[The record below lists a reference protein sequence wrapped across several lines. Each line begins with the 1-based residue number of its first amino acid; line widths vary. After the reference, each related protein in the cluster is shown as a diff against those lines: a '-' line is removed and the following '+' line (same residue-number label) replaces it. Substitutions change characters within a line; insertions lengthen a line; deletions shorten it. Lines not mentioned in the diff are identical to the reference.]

1 MKQVAIQRYP
11 IVERAAADM
20 QSVTDESFSSAVRR
34 SLQKILREDR
44 GEKVDDSEVAQQQ
57 EPLKGRLYVHLPN
70 DVLIAG
76 MYHKKLQ
83 VGRIRPRLHLR
94 T

>member
-1 MKQVAIQRYP
+1 
-11 IVERAAADM
+11 M
-20 QSVTDESFSSAVRR
+20 QSVTDDSFSSAVRR

-57 EPLKGRLYVHLPN
+57 EPLKGRLYVHLSN
-70 DVLIAG
+70 DVLITG
-76 MYHKKLQ
+76 MYHKKPQL
-83 VGRIRPRLHLR
+83 GRILRRSHLR